1 MIIYLDTSVTIPLI
15 RTEEAT
21 EKIQSYLQD
30 LRIDRHYLISGRI
43 IETEMRRAATR
54 LDISQSQVTNVL
66 RGLEIV
72 EITPAIFRAAG
83 QTPPQQL
90 RSLDALH
97 LATALAANASAM
109 ITLDQRLVEACSE
122 VGLPVLDINIP
133 REYATA

>member
-1 MIIYLDTSVTIPLI
+1 
-15 RTEEAT
+15 
-21 EKIQSYLQD
+21 
-30 LRIDRHYLISGRI
+30 
-43 IETEMRRAATR
+43 MRRAATR
-54 LDISQSQVTNVL
+54 LDIDQFEVSTVL
-66 RGLEIV
+66 RAIEII

-83 QTPPQQL
+83 QTSPPHL

-133 REYATA
+133 REYVPA